1 MQSNLQRSRADRSP
15 RPEAGGDAL
24 DLDLDALADRAKRF
38 FSGEPRPF
46 IKWAGS
52 KRFLLPEIVSLLPK
66 KINAYHEPFLGS
78 GALFFLLRPD
88 MAYLS
93 DACRDL
99 MSTYSAAASDAE
111 AVLSFLSR
119 WPTDP
124 ELYYQLRNEPPST
137 DKFLE
142 AARFIYLNRNCWNG
156 LYRVNLTGKFNVPY
170 GRPKTSN
177 DLDAGNFRECARDLS
192 KPGVVITS
200 GDFEQ
205 NLHAVG
211 PGDLVF
217 LDPPYVTQHNNN
229 GFREYNERL
238 FSWADQIRLAA
249 AAAMLASRGANVIV
263 TNAFHPDIANLYEG
277 FTIVKSERSS
287 TIASDKAK
295 RGRAVEAI
303 IYRQGGA

>member
-1 MQSNLQRSRADRSP
+1 M
-15 RPEAGGDAL
+15 

-38 FSGEPRPF
+38 FSGKPRPF

-52 KRFLLPEIVSLLPK
+52 KRFLLPEIVPLLPNK
-66 KINAYHEPFLGS
+66 LNAYHEPFLGS
-78 GALFFLLRPD
+78 GALFFLIRPD
-88 MAYLS
+88 VAFLS

-99 MSTYSAAASDAE
+99 ITTYSAVASDAE
-111 AVLSFLSR
+111 TVLSFLSR
-119 WPTDP
+119 WPAGP
-124 ELYYQLRNEPPST
+124 ETYYQLRNEPPST
-137 DKFLE
+137 NRFLE

-156 LYRVNLTGKFNVPY
+156 LYRVNLAGKFNVPY

-177 DLDAGNFRECARDLS
+177 DLDADNLRECARDLS
-192 KPGVVITS
+192 RSGVVITS

-205 NLHAVG
+205 NLQAVG

-229 GFREYNERL
+229 GFREYNEHL

-249 AAAMLASRGANVIV
+249 AAATLANRGANVIV
-263 TNAFHPDIANLYEG
+263 TNAFNPDIANLYDG
-277 FTIVKSERSS
+277 FTLVKSERSS

-303 IYRQGGA
+303 IYCHGGA